1 MKILQVLDTF
11 YPNVD
16 GPVNVIVNIAKI
28 CNEKGWAD
36 VELLVPKYPKNHEI
50 EGLTIHRSKSMKSA
64 EGYRM
69 SVPFFDKKMKKLFK
83 QGGYDAIHVHSPFTL
98 GKYAVK
104 WAKKMNIPVA
114 MTVHTKYKSDF
125 ERKLK
130 SKALQ
135 KFMMNFIMKPINNSD
150 YVLSV
155 SNGASETLREYGC
168 THKDIFV
175 IRNGTDMKPV
185 EIDEKLKEE
194 IRAKYNLQNKFTFLF
209 VGRIVE
215 NKNVQF
221 SLKVLNLLKQKYGKD
236 FVFVIVG
243 EGNYVDELKKIAV
256 EYGLS
261 DNLIFTGKIMDRKQ
275 LSAVYACAD
284 LFLFPSTFDTC
295 GIVALEAAVNSL
307 PSVMICNSC
316 ASELVVNGQNGLALE
331 ENAELWAEEIAKI
344 MDSESTLQAMKD
356 DVTKS
361 LYIPWEKIVK
371 EYVDFYQKMID
382 EKTENEKKQNL

>member
-1 MKILQVLDTF
+1 MKVLQVLDTF

-16 GPVNVIVNIAKI
+16 GPVNVVVNIAKI
-28 CNEKGWAD
+28 CNDNEWAD
-36 VELLVPKYPKNHEI
+36 VELLVPNYPKKNHEI
-50 EGLTIHRSKSMKSA
+50 DGIKIHRCKSMKSA

-69 SVPFFDKKMKKLFK
+69 SIPSFDRKMKKLFK
-83 QGGYDAIHVHSPFTL
+83 NGNFDAIHVHSPFTL
-98 GKYAVK
+98 GRYAVK
-104 WAKKMNIPVA
+104 WAKKMNIPVC

-125 ERKLK
+125 ERTLK

-135 KFMMNFIMKPINNSD
+135 NFMMNFIMKPIEKSD

-215 NKNVQF
+215 NKNIQF
-221 SLKVLNLLKQKYGKD
+221 SLKVLKILKEQFKKD
-236 FVFVIVG
+236 FVFLIVG
-243 EGNYVDELKKIAV
+243 AGSYVDELKEMIANL
-256 EYGLS
+256 GL
-261 DNLIFTGKIMDRKQ
+261 DNNVIFTGKIMDRQ
-275 LSAVYACAD
+275 ELAGIYAFAD

-307 PSVMICNSC
+307 PSVMISNSC
-316 ASELVVNGQNGLALE
+316 ASELIVNGQNGLALE

-344 MDSESTLQAMKD
+344 MDSEKTLQAMKE

-382 EKTENEKKQNL
+382 EKTENKKKQ